1 MIRGRHN
8 ENLSRGERCQKFT
21 IKADL
26 YKQPFRLLLPDEKD
40 EYRTFAGSILTICT
54 FIVVLIY
61 ATIKLQ
67 ILFGYEDYKVQIS
80 EYVNFYAE
88 TDRFTH
94 LDGFAVAAGI
104 WTGDGD
110 VLPLNVGQLKFY
122 RKQWSAA
129 SNTIDFAEI

>member
-8 ENLSRGERCQKFT
+8 ENLSSLERCQKFT

-40 EYRTFAGSILTICT
+40 EYRTFAGATLTICT
-54 FIVVLIY
+54 LAVVLIY
-61 ATIKLQ
+61 AVIKLQ

-80 EYVNFYAE
+80 EFNNFYKE
-88 TDRFTH
+88 TETFTH

-104 WTGDGD
+104 PTGFNGSAHEEI
-110 VLPLNVGQLKFY
+110 PPSVG
-122 RKQWSAA
+122 
-129 SNTIDFAEI
+129 